1 MDDAERAFRD
11 ALHRVDSVKIPVPS
25 LEPAEVRRTPG
36 LGIRMGRW
44 LAAAAVL
51 AVVAGLSVWALAG
64 RGQSVVGVP
73 AAPASATAS
82 GAVVPGWLLG
92 TTWMAVQ
99 LGGKPTEASPGKVP
113 FLEFKADRTF
123 YGGDPCNNVVGTY
136 EVVGNDLR
144 LFPGAMTEIGCN
156 TTQQQAF
163 HAVLDS
169 TRRASVDDLGY
180 LELLDRSGAVLGI
193 FQSSGGTQYPVPTP
207 SEVPGGDPDA
217 PTTGPSGS
225 LPTPAGTATVA
236 AVQIRIRNASDVDFT
251 DVYAIFPRGEKVH
264 YGPIPA
270 GSASDYEAVEQAYSY
285 SYLEVVAGGKRYKY
299 QPIDFVGESELPIGR
314 YSYALDLVGSSI
326 GLTLE
331 FG

>member
-36 LGIRMGRW
+36 LGSMMGRW

-51 AVVAGLSVWALAG
+51 AVVAGVSVWALAG
-64 RGQSVVGVP
+64 RGQSVVAVP
-73 AAPASATAS
+73 AAPASAS
-82 GAVVPGWLLG
+82 GAVVPSWLLG

-99 LGGKPTEASPGKVP
+99 LGGKPTEASPDKVP
-113 FLEFKADRTF
+113 YLQFQADRTF

-169 TRRASVDDLGY
+169 TRRASIDDLGY
-180 LELLDRSGAVLGI
+180 LEVLDEAGGVLGI
-193 FQSSGGTQYPVPTP
+193 FQSSGGTQYPLPTP
-207 SEVPGGDPDA
+207 SELPGGDPDT
-217 PTTGPSGS
+217 PTVGPSGS

-236 AVQIRIRNASDVDFT
+236 AVQIRIRNASGIDFT
-251 DVYAIFPRGEKVH
+251 DVYAVFPQGEKLH
-264 YGPIPA
+264 FGPIPA
-270 GSASDYEAVEQAYSY
+270 GSASAYEAVAQAYS
-285 SYLEVVAGGKRYKY
+285 STYLEVVAGGKTYRY
-299 QPIDFVGESELPIGR
+299 QPIDHVGESELPIGR
-314 YSYALDLVGSSI
+314 YSYALNLVGSSI
-326 GLTLE
+326 DLTLE